1 MRELSFL
8 ETNLEQT
15 EEFGKHASGG
25 TRSSLCVLH
34 LFLWAD
40 TVGSRW
46 HPGWHTLSP
55 RTGRRVGHGQKAG
68 SPKEGILGVGAWV
81 LMCVIEIFTFMLLEA
96 WFYFTYRLWFRY
108 GWVVKTRSYSF
119 LESLVLFMGKTL
131 FGSFIV
137 CTHTES
143 IQRCKPDKPLWPT
156 KLGSNTWHYP
166 QLQAFPSLPRT
177 SSVTLQGRHHCHPHH
192 RCGNLG
198 SRGHRSGE
206 DRIVSLA
213 PVILSSIQ
221 WQPDL
226 KSWLWQRGGEVG
238 GGSAESATGPALGKA
253 RQNEAS
259 QTCCPNRDD
268 ARVS

>member
-15 EEFGKHASGG
+15 EEFGKCTSGG

-40 TVGSRW
+40 TVGPRW
-46 HPGWHTLSP
+46 HPGWHTLCP
-55 RTGRRVGHGQKAG
+55 RAGRRVGHGQKAG
-68 SPKEGILGVGAWV
+68 SPKGGILGVGAWV
-81 LMCVIEIFTFMLLEA
+81 FMCVIGIFSFMLMEA

-108 GWVVKTRSYSF
+108 GWVGKTRSYSF
-119 LESLVLFMGKTL
+119 LESLVLFKPSL
-131 FGSFIV
+131 EV
-137 CTHTES
+137 LLCAHTQKVSKGASRTNHCDWE
-143 IQRCKPDKPLWPT
+143 
-156 KLGSNTWHYP
+156 KLRSNMWHYP

-177 SSVTLQGRHHCHPHH
+177 SFVTLQGRHHCHPHH

-206 DRIVSLA
+206 DRIVSLS

-226 KSWLWQRGGEVG
+226 KSWLWQRGGEMG
-238 GGSAESATGPALGKA
+238 G
-253 RQNEAS
+253 
-259 QTCCPNRDD
+259 
-268 ARVS
+268 RVSWVSNWTSFGKGSTEWSISDLLSQQGRCQS